1 MSSKTHG
8 GPGPGAQVH
17 VPLHTGGR
25 ETVRITEGELK
36 GDVAT
41 VLSRILTISIPG
53 VGNWQT
59 ALPVL
64 EALQPRQVLLAFDSD
79 WRKNSHVA
87 LALAFALL
95 RARYR
100 LFTEDWHNEPEKGID
115 DLLAAGKAPT
125 LPSAALAIAAKSRV
139 TARILKG
146 RWPCHA
152 TV

>member
-1 MSSKTHG
+1 
-8 GPGPGAQVH
+8 
-17 VPLHTGGR
+17 
-25 ETVRITEGELK
+25 VRITEGELK